1 MAGFGAYMLAG
12 AAAGAGQSLIDRA
25 KALREERMA
34 ALERQQQLDD
44 RAQERAWQL
53 EDRAKRGA
61 GGGGGSRSSA
71 NPKAKLDPG
80 AEVRIRRGLESAG
93 ALSGLDDEGDL
104 ISAVEAEA
112 ERILRAGQAT
122 TSEEAERMALS
133 AMEFD
138 QDEVTTGEGWFDG
151 PKRTETV
158 QGAWTGRFRYDEAPP
173 ATDAP
178 EPPAAGM
185 EPDPTP
191 ETSATPPAPSKAPE
205 AMTEAPSGFGS
216 ALTPDISGIPK
227 GAIDALRANP
237 DLAEQFDA
245 KYGPGAAAAV
255 LGRQ

>member
-25 KALREERMA
+25 KALREERMTM
-34 ALERQQQLDD
+34 LERQ
-44 RAQERAWQL
+44 WKL
-53 EDRAKRGA
+53 EDEARDEAQRAARGSGSG

-191 ETSATPPAPSKAPE
+191 ETSATPSAPSKAPE